1 MIHGI
6 HGIQPCGTPDPRGST
21 AAVEVVNNQEPWSP
35 GAILCGSNVN
45 IITAVH
51 CVKCTALC
59 RQMHSVLHS
68 AQCTAHSGQCT
79 VLHCSAQCTA
89 QCTVHSS
96 ERTVHSA
103 SAQRSVRICFI
114 YSQGRREDPSTVLC
128 SALQCTTVHYSALQC
143 TVHSVLHCTTVHS
156 AQCTRVHYSALDCTV
171 HSTHNV
177 LNTVCPIWQ
186 YSMHTVHHLS
196 VLCTWFIV
204 CLLLSLLYRECAT

>member
-68 AQCTAHSGQCT
+68 LQCTA
-79 VLHCSAQCTA
+79 
-89 QCTVHSS
+89 
-96 ERTVHSA
+96 RTVHSA

-196 VLCTWFIV
+196 VLCTWFY
-204 CLLLSLLYRECAT
+204 SLLPIESTV